1 MSISSVNS
9 YGTAMLQW
17 QGQQLK
23 STGTGSSSG
32 TSSSSSNS
40 LSSLFSSTGSMTNQ
54 LSSMVELTKYAMES
68 MGLSSNSRVTFSQI
82 TKYRE
87 QLLSSFN
94 DSVKNG
100 LASVGVSKP
109 EDITFTLDKDGK
121 LAASSPNAADQ
132 KAAQTW
138 LDSNTTIGKELRSTL
153 THAGVDTSTSVSMK
167 VSSTGKL
174 TVVNTAQTAIQSGLD
189 SSSDL
194 STKLRAALGEMG
206 VDLSTPINFTLNSAG
221 QLVVSDENKQ
231 ADAVNAWLA
240 ENPDLA
246 KALSTQIKKQ
256 NVEASTVG
264 LRLGASGNVQAT
276 VNNKELTDAQSALN
290 NSTLGSTISSGLNS
304 LRIDPNVKFTLQVNT
319 NGTVT
324 VISDSA
330 DKAKIQQ
337 FFDSNPS
344 LVKQYKQVE
353 ALSGLDDARK
363 AMQVSPSDMRKRI
376 QVESMAAWWSGSGNA
391 SSYFGNYSN
400 GKMDLL
406 AGLNLNV

>member
-9 YGTAMLQW
+9 YSTAMLQW

-100 LASVGVSKP
+100 LASVGISKP

-121 LAASSPNAADQ
+121 LAASSSNAADQ

-153 THAGVDTSTSVSMK
+153 TNAGVDASTSVSMK

-174 TVVNTAQTAIQSGLD
+174 TVVNTAQAAIQSGLD

-194 STKLRAALGEMG
+194 STKLRTALGEMG
-206 VDLSTPINFTLNSAG
+206 VDLSTPINFTLNSDG

-246 KALSTQIKKQ
+246 NALSTQIKKQ
-256 NVEASTVG
+256 NVEASTVS

-276 VNNKELTDAQSALN
+276 VNNKELTDAQAALN
-290 NSTLGSTISSGLNS
+290 SSTLGSTISSGLSNLS
-304 LRIDPNVKFTLQVNT
+304 IDPDVKFTLQVNT
-319 NGTVT
+319 DGSVT

-330 DKAKIQQ
+330 DKSKIQQ
-337 FFDSNPS
+337 FFDENPS

-391 SSYFGNYSN
+391 NSYFGNYSN

>member
-1 MSISSVNS
+1 MTISSVNS

-23 STGTGSSSG
+23 STGTSSSSSG
-32 TSSSSSNS
+32 SSNS
-40 LSSLFSSTGSMTNQ
+40 LSNLFGSTTSMSNQ

-94 DSVKNG
+94 DSVKTG

-121 LAASSPNAADQ
+121 LAASSSNAADQ
-132 KAAQTW
+132 KAAQAW
-138 LDSNTTIGKELRSTL
+138 LDSNTTIGKDLRSSL
-153 THAGVDTSTSVSMK
+153 TTAGIDANTSVSMK

-174 TVVNTAQTAIQSGLD
+174 TVVNTAQTAVQSGLD

-194 STKLRAALGEMG
+194 STKLRAALSEMG
-206 VDLSTPINFTLNSAG
+206 VDLSTPMNFTLNSEG

-231 ADAVNAWLA
+231 AAAVNAWLS
-240 ENPDLA
+240 ENPDLT

-256 NVEASTVG
+256 SVDASAVG
-264 LRLGASGNVQAT
+264 LSLGATGNVQVT
-276 VNNKELTDAQSALN
+276 VNNKELTDAQAVLN
-290 NSTLGSTISSGLNS
+290 NSTLGSTLSSGLKS
-304 LRIDPNVKFTLQVNT
+304 LGVDANVKFTLQVNT
-319 NGTVT
+319 DGSVT

-330 DKAKIQQ
+330 DKAKIQK

-363 AMQVSPSDMRKRI
+363 AMKVSPSEMRKRI

-391 SSYFGNYSN
+391 SSYFGNYSDGN
-400 GKMDLL
+400 MDIL
-406 AGLNLNV
+406 AGLNRSV

>member
-40 LSSLFSSTGSMTNQ
+40 LSSLFGSTGSMTNQ

-87 QLLSSFN
+87 QVLSSFN

-121 LAASSPNAADQ
+121 LAASSSNAADQ
-132 KAAQTW
+132 KAAQAW

-153 THAGVDTSTSVSMK
+153 TNAGVDASTSVSMK

-206 VDLSTPINFTLNSAG
+206 VDLSTPINFTLNSGG

-276 VNNKELTDAQSALN
+276 VNNKELTDAQAAL
-290 NSTLGSTISSGLNS
+290 SSSSLGSTISSGLNS

-363 AMQVSPSDMRKRI
+363 AMQVSPSEMRKRI

>member
-40 LSSLFSSTGSMTNQ
+40 LSSLFGSTGSMTNQ

-121 LAASSPNAADQ
+121 LAASSSNAADQ

-153 THAGVDTSTSVSMK
+153 TNAGVDASTSVSMK

-276 VNNKELTDAQSALN
+276 VNNKELTDAQAALSSSA
-290 NSTLGSTISSGLNS
+290 LGSTISSGLNS
-304 LRIDPNVKFTLQVNT
+304 LRIDPDVKFTLQVNT

-391 SSYFGNYSN
+391 SSYLGN
-400 GKMDLL
+400 
-406 AGLNLNV
+406 

>member
-23 STGTGSSSG
+23 STGTSSSS
-32 TSSSSSNS
+32 TSSSNS
-40 LSSLFSSTGSMTNQ
+40 LSNLFSSTTSMSSQ

-100 LASVGVSKP
+100 LASIGVSKP
-109 EDITFTLDKDGK
+109 EDITFTLDKDGN
-121 LAASSPNAADQ
+121 LAASSSNAADQ
-132 KAAQTW
+132 KAAQAW
-138 LDSNTTIGKELRSTL
+138 LDSNPAIGKELRSSL
-153 THAGVDTSTSVSMK
+153 TTAGVDANTSVSMK

-194 STKLRAALGEMG
+194 STKLRAALSELG
-206 VDLSTPINFTLNSAG
+206 VDLNAPINFSLNDDG

-264 LRLGASGNVQAT
+264 LRLGATGNVQVS
-276 VNNKELTDAQSALN
+276 VNNKELTDAQTALN
-290 NSTLGSTISSGLNS
+290 SSTLGSTISSGLKN
-304 LRIDPNVKFTLQVNT
+304 LCVDADVQFTLQVNT
-319 NGTVT
+319 DGTVT

-344 LVKQYKQVE
+344 LVKQYEQVE
-353 ALSGLDDARK
+353 ALSGLEDARK
-363 AMQVSPSDMRKRI
+363 AMQISPSEMRKRI
-376 QVESMAAWWSGSGNA
+376 QVESIAAWWSDSGNA
-391 SSYFGNYSN
+391 NSYFGNYSN
-400 GKMDLL
+400 GSMDVL
-406 AGLNLNV
+406 AGLNRSV